1 MSNSLPSYQ
10 DAELILKLYDLRR
23 ESVMREARNWMATF
37 NPQSID
43 DLMKVMSDFS
53 NKGNA
58 YLRQVCG
65 YWEMVAAFIVHGT
78 LNRDLAF
85 DTLGEMYFVYAIM
98 QPVIEEF
105 RKKFNAPEF
114 FKNVQQVVESTPQGR
129 ERIANVQ
136 KRRAEMMSRMAAA
149 ATQGDSVRS
158 RLGSAGASAAT
169 SAGTECSEL
178 RLQAPRTVQRN
189 SAAGLKRLYACRQL
203 HSADKAG

>member
-1 MSNSLPSYQ
+1 MSNSLPNHH
-10 DAELILKLYDLRR
+10 DADLVLKLYDLRR

-43 DLMKVMSDFS
+43 DVVKVMSDFTS
-53 NKGNA
+53 KDNA

-98 QPVIEEF
+98 QPIIEDF
-105 RKKFNAPEF
+105 RKKFNSPDF

-129 ERIANVQ
+129 ERVAQVQ
-136 KRRAEMMSRMAAA
+136 KRRAEFMSRMAAA
-149 ATQGDSVRS
+149 AR
-158 RLGSAGASAAT
+158 
-169 SAGTECSEL
+169 
-178 RLQAPRTVQRN
+178 
-189 SAAGLKRLYACRQL
+189 
-203 HSADKAG
+203 

>member
-43 DLMKVMSDFS
+43 DLMKVMSDYS

-149 ATQGDSVRS
+149 ATQGD
-158 RLGSAGASAAT
+158 
-169 SAGTECSEL
+169 
-178 RLQAPRTVQRN
+178 
-189 SAAGLKRLYACRQL
+189 
-203 HSADKAG
+203 